1 MGKTEREML
10 MSFSERMR
18 ARRRELDMSRVELA
32 ALLGVSPSAVGNY
45 ETGVSFPKEEI
56 MLRLFDA
63 LEIDPNTL
71 FQDSFQFGKQILD
84 QKERRLLENYRG
96 LSPLGRE
103 TVRTMVDALCAYR
116 DEAEAGPEAAEPRVI
131 PLYRTPAAAGYAAP
145 AFGEDFDYIPVTGD
159 VPPAAEFAV
168 RIQGDSMAP
177 YIADGSVA
185 YVNRDP
191 LKAGD
196 VGIFCVDGDIF
207 CKQYYKDPAGMV
219 YLFSLNRARADADVV
234 LTPSGGRT
242 LVCFGRVI
250 LRAFPLPGR

>member
-1 MGKTEREML
+1 
-10 MSFSERMR
+10 MR
-18 ARRRELDMSRVELA
+18 ARRGELDMTRAELA

-56 MLRLFDA
+56 MLRLFDS
-63 LEIDPNTL
+63 LETDPNTL
-71 FQDSFQFGKQILD
+71 FQDSFRRSGQPLSPG
-84 QKERRLLENYRG
+84 ERKLLEDYRG
-96 LSPLGRE
+96 LPALGRE
-103 TVRTMVDALCAYR
+103 TVRTMVEALCAFR
-116 DEAEAGPEAAEPRVI
+116 DEAEAGPGTPEPRMI

-145 AFGEDFDYIPVTGD
+145 AFGEDFDYVSVTGD
-159 VPPAAEFAV
+159 VPPAAEFGV

-177 YIADGSVA
+177 YIADGSVV

-196 VGIFCVDGDIF
+196 VGIFYVDGDVF
-207 CKQYYKDPAGMV
+207 CKQYYKDPAGIV
-219 YLFSLNRARADADVV
+219 YLFSLNRARSDADIV
-234 LTPSGGRT
+234 LTSAGGRS

>member
-1 MGKTEREML
+1 MT
-10 MSFSERMR
+10 
-18 ARRRELDMSRVELA
+18 RVELA

-63 LEIDPNTL
+63 LEVDPNTL
-71 FQDSFQFGKQILD
+71 FQDSFQYGKPPLSPRE
-84 QKERRLLENYRG
+84 QKLLEDYRG
-96 LSPLGRE
+96 LSALGRE
-103 TVRTMVDALCAYR
+103 TVRTMVEALCAYR
-116 DEAEAGPEAAEPRVI
+116 DEAAAGSGAAGSGAAEPRVI

-196 VGIFCVDGDIF
+196 VGIF
-207 CKQYYKDPAGMV
+207 
-219 YLFSLNRARADADVV
+219 
-234 LTPSGGRT
+234 
-242 LVCFGRVI
+242 
-250 LRAFPLPGR
+250 

>member
-1 MGKTEREML
+1 MTFGERV
-10 MSFSERMR
+10 R
-18 ARRRELDMSRVELA
+18 ARRSELDMTRPELA

-63 LEIDPNTL
+63 LETDPNTL
-71 FQDSFQFGKQILD
+71 FQDSFQYNTQPLG
-84 QKERRLLENYRG
+84 QKERELLEGYRG
-96 LSPLGRE
+96 LSALGQE
-103 TVRTMVDALCAYR
+103 TVRTMVEALCAYR
-116 DEAEAGPEAAEPRVI
+116 DESEAGPDAPEPRVI
-131 PLYRTPAAAGYAAP
+131 PLYRSPAAAGYAAP
-145 AFGEDFDYIPVTGD
+145 AFGEDYDYIPVTGD

-177 YIADGSVA
+177 YIADGSVV

-196 VGIFCVDGDIF
+196 VGIFCVDGDIL
-207 CKQYYKDPAGMV
+207 CKQYYRDPAGIV

-234 LTPSGGRT
+234 FPAVSGRT

-250 LRAFPLPGR
+250 LRSFPLPGK

>member
-18 ARRRELDMSRVELA
+18 ARRRELDMTRVELA

-103 TVRTMVDALCAYR
+103 TVRTDR
-116 DEAEAGPEAAEPRVI
+116 KSTR
-131 PLYRTPAAAGYAAP
+131 
-145 AFGEDFDYIPVTGD
+145 
-159 VPPAAEFAV
+159 
-168 RIQGDSMAP
+168 
-177 YIADGSVA
+177 
-185 YVNRDP
+185 
-191 LKAGD
+191 
-196 VGIFCVDGDIF
+196 
-207 CKQYYKDPAGMV
+207 
-219 YLFSLNRARADADVV
+219 LN
-234 LTPSGGRT
+234 SSH
-242 LVCFGRVI
+242 
-250 LRAFPLPGR
+250 

>member
-1 MGKTEREML
+1 
-10 MSFSERMR
+10 MSFGERMR
-18 ARRRELDMSRVELA
+18 ARRGELDMTRVELA

-63 LEIDPNTL
+63 LETDPNTL
-71 FQDSFQFGKQILD
+71 FQDSFQYKKLPLD
-84 QKERRLLENYRG
+84 TKEQRLLEGYRG
-96 LSPLGRE
+96 LSALGRE

-116 DEAEAGPEAAEPRVI
+116 DEAEAGPGTPEPRMI
-131 PLYRTPAAAGYAAP
+131 PLYRPPAAAGYAAP
-145 AFGEDFDYIPVTGD
+145 AFGEDFDLIPVTGD
-159 VPPAAEFAV
+159 VPPAAEFGV

-177 YIADGSVA
+177 YIADGSVV

-207 CKQYYKDPAGMV
+207 CKQYYRDPAGIV
-219 YLFSLNRARADADVV
+219 YLFSLNRARADADVI
-234 LTPSGGRT
+234 LTASGGRG